1 MPNVAKRAPGTQKN
15 LQETAPSVLTA
26 GFELIKQYGGEEQAR
41 LQVPIDIPGSWFG
54 AGDSGALTI
63 AATVAP
69 QPHSAVWVM
78 LCTIERSWH
87 AGLLEGHT

>member
-54 AGDSGALTI
+54 AGDSGALLW
-63 AATVAP
+63 
-69 QPHSAVWVM
+69 S
-78 LCTIERSWH
+78 
-87 AGLLEGHT
+87 